1 MSKCCGPIKL
11 TRRQMLAQAAS
22 FAAFTA
28 AASRSD
34 AQIVAGN
41 VRPRNT
47 AKACIFINLAGAP
60 SHLDTFDAKE
70 GPWNPPDADIRGYSG
85 GLTLSRT
92 MFPGFSKIT
101 GDLLF
106 LRSVQSWEA
115 AHERGQFYMQT
126 AHPSNPAFV
135 AETPHM
141 GAVTGLEK
149 SGAGQLPPFLTLN
162 GSAGAFQGAT
172 FLSGKMEPLAA
183 PSNTGGLSTIEHNF
197 FGAQSQS
204 RFDGR
209 FKLMEQLDQPL
220 RSAPPDK
227 LMANHAEFYTAA
239 RGLMYD
245 PAISAV
251 FRFTADDDGRY
262 GNTGFGRSCIVAR
275 NAIRAKNGTSF
286 VNITLNGWDTHQQM
300 FDRGYGGNMYDLCNN
315 LDRSVSAL
323 VEDLKASGD
332 FASTLIVAMGEFGR
346 TPGTLNV
353 RGGRD
358 HHKFAMSV
366 AMMGGGVRG
375 GRAIGSTDDEGD
387 RIETPGWSQDRPI
400 VMEDLAAT
408 IYSALGINWT
418 KSITDTPS
426 GRRFEYVPYA
436 TEGRYRPVDEVFA

>member
-1 MSKCCGPIKL
+1 MKL
-11 TRRQMLAQAAS
+11 TRRDLLAQAAS
-22 FAAFTA
+22 FAALTA
-28 AASRSD
+28 AARRSD
-34 AQIVAGN
+34 AQVVAGN

-60 SHLDTFDAKE
+60 SHLDTFDAKD

-85 GLTLSRT
+85 GMTLSRT
-92 MFPGFSKIT
+92 MFPGLSGIT
-101 GDLLF
+101 SDLLF

-135 AETPHM
+135 AETPHL

-149 SGAGQLPPFLTLN
+149 SGGGPLPPFLTLN
-162 GSAGAFQGAT
+162 GSPGAFQGAT
-172 FLSGKMEPLAA
+172 FLSGKMEPLGA
-183 PSNTGGLSTIEHNF
+183 PANAGGLNTIEHNSNF

-204 RFDGR
+204 RFDAR

-227 LMANHAEFYTAA
+227 LMANHAEFYAAA

-262 GNTGFGRSCIVAR
+262 GSTGFGRSCIVAR

-286 VNITLNGWDTHQQM
+286 VNINLGGWDTHFQM
-300 FDRGYGGNMYDLCNN
+300 FDRGYNGNIYNLCND
-315 LDRSVSAL
+315 LDRGLSTL

-346 TPGTLNV
+346 TPGELNV

-366 AMMGGGVRG
+366 AMLGGGVRG
-375 GRAIGSTDDEGD
+375 GRVIGATDSEGD

-436 TEGRYRPVDEVFA
+436 TEGRYAPVDEVFG

>member
-1 MSKCCGPIKL
+1 MSNCCGPIRI
-11 TRRQMLAQAAS
+11 TRRRLLAQAAS

-28 AASRSD
+28 AARRSD
-34 AQIVAGN
+34 AQVTAAS

-47 AKACIFINLAGAP
+47 AKTCIFINLAGAP
-60 SHLDTFDAKE
+60 SHLDTFDAKD
-70 GPWNPPDADIRGYSG
+70 GPWNPPDADIRQYSG

-92 MFPGFSKIT
+92 LFPGLSRIT
-101 GDLLF
+101 DDLLF

-135 AETPHM
+135 AETPHL

-149 SGAGQLPPFLTLN
+149 GGAGALPPFLTLN
-162 GSAGAFQGAT
+162 GSPGAFQGAT

-183 PSNTGGLSTIEHNF
+183 PSNAGGLSTIEHNF
-197 FGAQSQS
+197 FGNQSQS
-204 RFDGR
+204 RFEAR
-209 FKLMEQLDQPL
+209 FKLMERLDQPL

-227 LMANHAEFYTAA
+227 LMANHAEFYGAA

-245 PAISAV
+245 SAISAV

-262 GNTGFGRSCIVAR
+262 GANGFGRSLIVAR
-275 NAIRAKNGTSF
+275 NAVRAKNGTAF
-286 VNITLNGWDTHQQM
+286 VNVNLGGWDTHQQM
-300 FDRGYGGNMYDLCNN
+300 FDRGYGGNMYSLCNS
-315 LDRSVSAL
+315 LDRGLSAL

-346 TPGTLNV
+346 TPGALNV

-366 AMMGGGVRG
+366 AMLGGGVRG
-375 GRAIGSTDDEGD
+375 GRAIGATDAEGD
-387 RIETPGWSQDRPI
+387 RIETPAWSQDRPI
-400 VMEDLAAT
+400 VMEDIAAT

-436 TEGRYRPVDEVFA
+436 AEGRYVPVEEVFG